1 MRSVGLADN
10 RGAHFQ
16 LTLLSGYLWVL
27 IAGLLAIAVW
37 ETRKARKGVRALFLV
52 PFP

>member
-37 ETRKARKGVRALFLV
+37 ETRKGVRALFLV